1 MYVYRMDST
10 KTITNMMIFDKFKS
24 GDSFTDAVIFAVF
37 MSVISLITK
46 KVNYYLIDNV
56 DFTRIFNIERLLH
69 IFSKKSVV
77 TYEGKITCTTSIYDS
92 ELYQSAIFSDRFKAV
107 WEHIVEN
114 VYENPQIHSIK
125 EQMIFKHVKDKNDAF
140 YMVNQYEK
148 FLVSK
153 PLDIYAYTHTIS
165 NDDPSEKDDDK
176 KNNTRNRIER
186 IVIELFSY
194 TSSIETIKN
203 FVEDITNKYLT
214 NIADLRTNKRFIYT
228 LSKLTFEDST
238 CERWDENLFE
248 STRNFKNLFFEGKS
262 NVIEKVDYF
271 LGNKEWYYNIGIPY
285 SLGIGLHGP
294 PGTGKTSFIKA
305 LANYTGR
312 HIVSISLKL
321 IKSKKHLDA
330 VFFEN
335 RYSTDNKKNSIGFDN
350 KIIVF
355 EDVDC
360 IGDIVMD
367 RTKKK
372 DKPVT
377 STNIQSLL
385 KGECIEGIDITTI
398 PKIAAP
404 TEDPPL
410 TLDDILNL
418 WDGIRETPGRIMVI
432 SSNHYEDLDPAL
444 KRPGRIDITLELSR
458 ASRKTIGEM
467 YMHLFSTSLDNSVLE
482 GINDKFY
489 SPAEIIN
496 IYLNSEQN
504 SERFVERML
513 KNEHV

>member
-10 KTITNMMIFDKFKS
+10 KTITNMMIFDKFKG
-24 GDSFTDAVIFAVF
+24 GDSFMDAVIFAVF

-56 DFTRIFNIERLLH
+56 DLTRILNVERLLH
-69 IFSKKSVV
+69 IFSKKNVV

-114 VYENPQIHSIK
+114 VYENPQIYSIK
-125 EQMIFKHVKDKNDAF
+125 EQMIFKRSKDKNDVF

-153 PLDIYAYTHTIS
+153 SLDIYAYAHTIS

-176 KNNTRNRIER
+176 KNNTRNKIER

-203 FVEDITNKYLT
+203 FVEDITDKYLT

-238 CERWDENLFE
+238 CERWNENLFE
-248 STRNFKNLFFEGKS
+248 STRNFKNLFFEGKP

-271 LGNKEWYYNIGIPY
+271 LENKEWYYNIGIPY

-321 IKSKKHLDA
+321 IKSKKQLDA

-335 RYSTDNKKNSIGFDN
+335 RYSSDNKKNSIGFDN
-350 KIIVF
+350 KIVVF
-355 EDVDC
+355 EDIDC

-377 STNIQSLL
+377 TTNIQSLL
-385 KGECIEGIDITTI
+385 KGECIDGIDITTI
-398 PKIAAP
+398 PKISAP
-404 TEDPPL
+404 SEDPPL

-467 YMHLFSTSLDNSVLE
+467 YTHLFSASLDDSVLE
-482 GINDKFY
+482 GIEDKFY

-504 SERFVERML
+504 SERFIERL
-513 KNEHV
+513 SKNEHV